1 MRILVVGAGST
12 GGYFGGKLAKAGAD
26 VTFLV
31 RPRRAEA
38 LRQGGLQIISP
49 HGDFNIVPKLV
60 SPGGISEP
68 YDLVILSVKAYSLDG
83 AIDDMA
89 PAIGAQTVIM
99 PLLNGMRHVDVLKAR
114 FGEAAL
120 IGGLCKIASTLDA
133 EGRVLQLSDFHD
145 IVYGELD
152 GETTARIEAIDAA
165 MRAAG
170 VGARLSEAILQE
182 MWEKWT
188 FLATLAGTT
197 CLMRGSVGEMV
208 ASPAGE
214 RFVEAFLAEV
224 VAIVSAIGLAPTERF
239 LAGARKMLTAPGSSL
254 TSSMLRDLLQG
265 NMIEAD
271 QIIGDLLVRGERAG
285 IVAPLVNA
293 AYANLAVYEGRS
305 LSR

>member
-38 LRQGGLQIISP
+38 LKQGGLQIVSP
-49 HGDFNIVPKLV
+49 HGDFSIVPKLV
-60 SPGGISEP
+60 SPGEIGEP
-68 YDLVILSVKAYSLDG
+68 HDLVILSVKAYSLDG
-83 AIDDMA
+83 AIEDMA
-89 PAIGAQTVIM
+89 PAIGDQTAIM
-99 PLLNGMRHVDVLKAR
+99 PLLNGMRHLDVLKAR
-114 FGEAAL
+114 FGEATL

-145 IVYGELD
+145 IVYGELN

-170 VGARLSEAILQE
+170 VGARLSGAILRE

-224 VAIVSAIGLAPTERF
+224 VSIVSAVGLAPTERF
-239 LAGARKMLTAPGSSL
+239 LAGARKMLTAQGSSL

-285 IVAPLVNA
+285 IMAPLLNA
-293 AYANLAVYEGRS
+293 AYANLAVYEGRG
-305 LSR
+305 RNA